1 MKKIKAILIGA
12 GARGARS
19 YAPYALEYKDEIEF
33 VAVAE
38 PILTR
43 REKFIKDHNIK
54 DGNAFNCYTE
64 LFKHDIEADVVLV
77 CTQDKLHFEPTIM
90 ALEKGYHVL
99 LEKPISPSKDE
110 CIKIAGAA
118 KKANKSLTICH
129 VLRYTPFFKKIKE
142 LLDEKVI
149 GDLVSI
155 THNENVGYWHAAHS
169 YVRGNWRNTEESSPM
184 ILAKSC
190 HDIDMLLWLAGS
202 NCEKISSFGS
212 LRHFVKEKAPEGST
226 SRCTDGCKVIDTC
239 PYNAL
244 KIYMDEDN
252 TSWPIDVITEDFSK
266 EGRIKALETGPY
278 GRCVY
283 QCDNDVVDHQAVIM
297 EFSDGVTVSFHM
309 NSFSYDISRTIK
321 ICGTKGEI
329 IGKMEDDDIRVYNFL
344 TDTYEDIDISGD
356 TANTSGH
363 GGGDYGLIAGL
374 VEFLQD
380 PEDNKMTTNAH
391 DSIQSHLLCFA
402 AERSRLTNETIMMN
416 K

>member
-1 MKKIKAILIGA
+1 MKKIKAILVGA

-19 YAPYALEYKDEIEF
+19 YAPYALDHKDEIEF

-38 PILTR
+38 PIVTR

-54 DGNAFNCYTE
+54 EGYAFNCYTE

-77 CTQDKLHFEPTIM
+77 CTQDQLHFEPTIM

-99 LEKPISPSKDE
+99 LEKPISPSEEE
-110 CIKIAGAA
+110 CIKIAEAA

-129 VLRYTPFFKKIKE
+129 VLRYTPFFKKIKQ

-212 LRHFVKEKAPEGST
+212 LRHFTKEKAPEGAT
-226 SRCTDGCKVIDTC
+226 MRCTDGCKVIDTC
-239 PYNAL
+239 PYSAL

-266 EGRIKALETGPY
+266 EGRLKALETGPY

-283 QCDNDVVDHQAVIM
+283 HCDNDVVDHQAVIM
-297 EFSDGVTVSFHM
+297 EFEGGVTASFHM
-309 NSFSYDISRTIK
+309 NSFTYDTSRTIK

-329 IGKMEDDDIRVYNFL
+329 IGKMEDDDIRVYDFL
-344 TDTYEDIDISGD
+344 TDTCKEIDISQE

-363 GGGDYGLIAGL
+363 GGGDYGLIASL
-374 VEFLQD
+374 VQFLQN
-380 PEDNKMTTNAH
+380 PGESKMTTNAH
-391 DSIQSHLLCFA
+391 DSIQSHLLCFN
-402 AERSRLTNETIMMN
+402 AEHSRLNNETIVMN
-416 K
+416 R